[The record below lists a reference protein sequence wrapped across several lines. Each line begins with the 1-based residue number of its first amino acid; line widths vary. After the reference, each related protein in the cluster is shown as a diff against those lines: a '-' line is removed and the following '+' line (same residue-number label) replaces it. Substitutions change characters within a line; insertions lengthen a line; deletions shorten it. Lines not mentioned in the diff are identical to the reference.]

1 MTVVDLDF
9 MKEIFFGVIL
19 IIGIGISNLIQ
30 LVLKKREPTKLNII
44 LYSLMVG
51 SMLFLALT
59 VFAAYLEANEIP
71 IFPETIS
78 VSMIAI
84 SFIMFIFFSA
94 FLVFECV
101 FYKRAKGK
109 KTEEK
114 TQEIT

>member
-1 MTVVDLDF
+1 M
-9 MKEIFFGVIL
+9 
-19 IIGIGISNLIQ
+19 IIGIGVKGFIELIF
-30 LVLKKREPTKLNII
+30 KKRNPSKLNIV

-51 SMLFLALT
+51 SVFLFALT

-71 IFPETIS
+71 IFPETTS
-78 VSMIAI
+78 FLMIAV
-84 SFIMFIFFSA
+84 SSIMFVFFSV

-114 TQEIT
+114 TQGIT

>member
-1 MTVVDLDF
+1 MTLLDF
-9 MKEIFFGVIL
+9 IKEISFGVVL
-19 IIGIGISNLIQ
+19 VIGIGISNLIQ

-51 SMLFLALT
+51 SMLFSALT
-59 VFAAYLEANEIP
+59 VFAAYLEKNEIP
-71 IFPETIS
+71 LLPETTSFSI
-78 VSMIAI
+78 IAI

-109 KTEEK
+109 KKEEETSK
-114 TQEIT
+114 E